1 MEFISFIID
10 FVLHIDQH
18 LLELVAAYGPWI
30 YLILFLI
37 VFAETGLVVTPFLPG
52 DSLLFVAG
60 AIAAMGEMN
69 VHLLVALLILAAVL
83 GDAVNY
89 AVGHFFGMK
98 LFSNPDSRIFRRQY
112 LDKTHDFYARHG
124 GKTMPAIAPA
134 AVPRF
139 QKNAPAMAGNCAIRP
154 AEAMEESTAINPR
167 RMFANTKQATVSTG
181 LSNLPQASSFSSER
195 GKNALRRSLPNIEL
209 NVRMMEFSV
218 DTAAAKMLRTTSR
231 ARPRG
236 TFVRRAAMALSG
248 LDSPGTRRAAESPR
262 ATQRTV

>member
-89 AVGHFFGMK
+89 AVGHFFGMN

-124 GKTMPAIAPA
+124 GKTIILARFVPIVRTFAPF
-134 AVPRF
+134 V
-139 QKNAPAMAGNCAIRP
+139 AGVG
-154 AEAMEESTAINPR
+154 
-167 RMFANTKQATVSTG
+167 RMTYRHFFSYNIVGALAWVLSFSYAGYFFGNLPVVK
-181 LSNLPQASSFSSER
+181 SNLSLLILAIIVVSVLPGVIEIW
-195 GKNALRRSLPNIEL
+195 RS
-209 NVRMMEFSV
+209 
-218 DTAAAKMLRTTSR
+218 
-231 ARPRG
+231 
-236 TFVRRAAMALSG
+236 RRAGA
-248 LDSPGTRRAAESPR
+248 RA
-262 ATQRTV
+262 

>member
-18 LLELVAAYGPWI
+18 LLELVATYGPWI

-69 VHLLVALLILAAVL
+69 VHLLVALLILAAVM

-124 GKTMPAIAPA
+124 GKTIILARFVPIVRTFAPF
-134 AVPRF
+134 V
-139 QKNAPAMAGNCAIRP
+139 AGVG
-154 AEAMEESTAINPR
+154 
-167 RMFANTKQATVSTG
+167 RMTYRHFFSYNIVGALAWVLSFSYAGYFFGNLPVVK
-181 LSNLPQASSFSSER
+181 SNLSLLILAIIVVSVLPGIIEIW
-195 GKNALRRSLPNIEL
+195 RS
-209 NVRMMEFSV
+209 
-218 DTAAAKMLRTTSR
+218 
-231 ARPRG
+231 
-236 TFVRRAAMALSG
+236 RRAGA
-248 LDSPGTRRAAESPR
+248 RA
-262 ATQRTV
+262 